1 MERQKKARAQRDHAD
16 DDDYIAAAEVA
27 RLYGVSVHTIRRRIV
42 EGTIFPGAKKEPA
55 PGTGAGEMWVI
66 PRSEVGS
73 TSLREISPRT
83 YYKGLTQLEPSA
95 KDEHGSLSS
104 IAVSELYARAS
115 ILENRV
121 SVLEQQVVKL
131 LSLGSNRR

>member
-55 PGTGAGEMWVI
+55 PSTGAGEMWVI

-73 TSLREISPRT
+73 ISLREISPRT
-83 YYKGLTQLEPSA
+83 YYKELTRLEPSA
-95 KDEHGSLSS
+95 KDEHGS
-104 IAVSELYARAS
+104 VGELYARAS